1 MSYKCEIKGLKL
13 VTEDDLLAHNWL
25 VYKNCF
31 QLIKKSEFQ
40 SFFSIQI

>member
-1 MSYKCEIKGLKL
+1 MSYKCGIKELTS
-13 VTEDDLLAHNWL
+13 VTEDYLLAHNWL

-40 SFFSIQI
+40 YFYSIQI